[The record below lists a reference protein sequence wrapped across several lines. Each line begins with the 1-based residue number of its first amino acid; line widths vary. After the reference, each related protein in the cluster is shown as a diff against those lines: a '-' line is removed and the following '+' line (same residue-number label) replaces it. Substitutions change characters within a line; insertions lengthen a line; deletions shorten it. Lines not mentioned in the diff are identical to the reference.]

1 MKNNYCYINPLY
13 MPKIF
18 FYNNLLEGFT
28 LKKRDIN
35 QINEKIDNGEANI
48 FTAEEF
54 KKLIKEDNAPSFEE
68 VDVVTTGTCG
78 VMSGT
83 ASILNFIVSEPGEF
97 IRADKVYL
105 NDVPAYAGPCPNE
118 WLGEVD
124 VILHGT
130 AHSINDKNYGGGFLL
145 KEIMEGK
152 PIDVRVESVDGKTIE
167 NTITREDI
175 NRAQIVGSRMAFKN
189 YTAFTNPGS
198 EAISSIFAATPLEG
212 NLSGL
217 TFSGC
222 GEINPLENDIPH
234 NVIKT
239 GKKVLL
245 NDAEAFILGD
255 GTRSNPQKPNL
266 MLSGDLTQMNPY
278 YFGGFKTGEGGEI
291 YNTVAIPIPVLTEEI
306 YNNLLIKDSDVNLP
320 VADIKGRHL
329 PLTETNYYELW
340 KDYDLRPKYNKDNCS
355 NCNSCEV
362 EKICPTNAF
371 SNQNLDLSRCFGCG
385 MCANFCSHN
394 SFDMNT
400 GSADLEI
407 NGKDVNIPIICR
419 QSDRLR
425 ANKLSLKLKRM
436 IKDGEFKL

>member
-1 MKNNYCYINPLY
+1 M
-13 MPKIF
+13 
-18 FYNNLLEGFT
+18 
-28 LKKRDIN
+28 KKRDIN
-35 QINEKIDNGEANI
+35 QINEKIDKGEANI
-48 FTAEEF
+48 YTAEEF

-83 ASILNFIVSEPGEF
+83 AAILNFIVSEPGEF
-97 IRADKVYL
+97 IRASKVYL
-105 NDVPAYAGPCPNE
+105 NGVPAYAGPCPNE

-145 KEIMEGK
+145 KDIMEGK
-152 PIDVRVESVDGKTIE
+152 SIDVRVESVDGKTIE
-167 NTITREDI
+167 NTLTLDDI
-175 NRAQIVGSRMAFKN
+175 NRAQIIGSRMAFKN
-189 YTAFTNPGS
+189 YTAFTNPGK
-198 EAISSIFAATPLEG
+198 EPVSSIFAATPLEG

-222 GEINPLENDIPH
+222 GDLNPLQNDIPH

-245 NDAEAFILGD
+245 NDGEAFILGD

-266 MLSGDLTQMNPY
+266 MLSGDLTQMDSY

-306 YNNLLIKDSDVNLP
+306 YNNLLIQDKDVMIP

-329 PLTETNYYELW
+329 PLTETNYDELW
-340 KDYDLRPKYNKDNCS
+340 GGYDLRPKFDRTKCS
-355 NCNSCEV
+355 GCDVCEAEQV
-362 EKICPTNAF
+362 CPTNAF
-371 SNQNLDLSRCFGCG
+371 SQKSLDLSRCFGCG

-394 SFDMNT
+394 SFNMNT
-400 GSADLEI
+400 GNVDLNIDDKE
-407 NGKDVNIPIICR
+407 VNIPIICR

-425 ANKLSLKLKRM
+425 ANKLSIKLKKM
-436 IKDGEFKL
+436 IKSGEFKL